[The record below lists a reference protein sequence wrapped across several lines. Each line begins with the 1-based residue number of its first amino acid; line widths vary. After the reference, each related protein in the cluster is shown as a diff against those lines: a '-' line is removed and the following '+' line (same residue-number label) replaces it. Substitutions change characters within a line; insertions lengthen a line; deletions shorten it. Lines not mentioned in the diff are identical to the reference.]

1 MLYYNKHSYCE
12 CITIK
17 QKGVY
22 AMKTKRKNI
31 VGRYGLQSK
40 LLRKLAKHYGVVNA
54 SGETVSPISQTVLS
68 FILHGKRPPT
78 PAQAVML
85 EREFTEMGYAISKFD
100 MVFAFNP
107 GHSILELDR
116 TQQED

>member
-1 MLYYNKHSYCE
+1 
-12 CITIK
+12 
-17 QKGVY
+17 
-22 AMKTKRKNI
+22 MKTKRKNI

-107 GHSILELDR
+107 GHSILELDK
-116 TQQED
+116 TQEDNRK